1 MSLMNDSRHGEES
14 GFGDGDGCG
23 ERVLGSG
30 FGVGNEFWVSLK
42 MTRAASNSPH
52 RGLVKFLTKRR
63 SPTRRLAT
71 EPRRMLKMKN
81 PMR

>member
-30 FGVGNEFWVSLK
+30 FGSEEGGSLK